1 MQNLKVKAMAAAMAA
16 ITAVTPVLSTY
27 TEVFA
32 ETVDDYS
39 DNESVDGTV
48 KIETEAGS
56 SQEDVA
62 ETVDTSDNPFL
73 FIKIQSDGG
82 TVIVNEGEKN
92 EQRIRLVKEKDAI
105 SEKTVSKINI
115 YDKDDILISNEN
127 AEANNYTYVY
137 ETASASAV
145 TLKALADDGY
155 QVEKFDISKT
165 VDGID
170 MPEDSDFK
178 KGVDK
183 YESLLKKRI
192 VVPPLSE
199 QQRIA
204 DFLDTKCGILDR
216 TIDAVS
222 QQIEDLE
229 KYKKALI
236 TKTVTKGIYKKG
248 EPERAMKD
256 SGVEWIGEV
265 PEEWDVKRN
274 SLNFDIRKTL
284 VGENW
289 SNMQLLS
296 LTTNGVKNITI
307 DDQVG
312 KRPKTLATYQIAH
325 KNDIVMCLFDLD
337 ASAVFSGLCKKNG
350 IISPAYK
357 LLKCKNGMFP
367 PYAEY
372 YFRAVFD
379 GRKYKKYAKSIRYTI
394 STNDFM
400 HLKMPVPPLAEQQ
413 QIADYLDEKCK
424 NINNRVQKRRQQ
436 LEWLKEYK
444 KSLIFDYVTG
454 KKRVEK

>member
-1 MQNLKVKAMAAAMAA
+1 M
-16 ITAVTPVLSTY
+16 
-27 TEVFA
+27 E
-32 ETVDDYS
+32 
-39 DNESVDGTV
+39 
-48 KIETEAGS
+48 
-56 SQEDVA
+56 
-62 ETVDTSDNPFL
+62 
-73 FIKIQSDGG
+73 
-82 TVIVNEGEKN
+82 EKN
-92 EQRIRLVKEKDAI
+92 SKKKERK
-105 SEKTVSKINI
+105 
-115 YDKDDILISNEN
+115 
-127 AEANNYTYVY
+127 
-137 ETASASAV
+137 
-145 TLKALADDGY
+145 
-155 QVEKFDISKT
+155 
-165 VDGID
+165 
-170 MPEDSDFK
+170 M
-178 KGVDK
+178 
-183 YESLLKKRI
+183 R
-192 VVPPLSE
+192 
-199 QQRIA
+199 
-204 DFLDTKCGILDR
+204 
-216 TIDAVS
+216 
-222 QQIEDLE
+222 
-229 KYKKALI
+229 
-236 TKTVTKGIYKKG
+236 
-248 EPERAMKD
+248 D
-256 SGVEWIGEV
+256 SGIPWIGEV